1 MKTLPL
7 ILQCMQ
13 RNFSF
18 ETQIH
23 VSLFIRKSKRRLTFK
38 KKSQDIY
45 DFAKMNYNDLVIQ
58 KLQQKLFK
66 ASPNDTSRY
75 KTQRKLGRER
85 ILKPWIQDKI
95 LLPNE
100 LKFIQDVCNNSM
112 VKWNYNHVTSLDQ
125 AQNADTVS
133 NLSTE

>member
-1 MKTLPL
+1 
-7 ILQCMQ
+7 
-13 RNFSF
+13 
-18 ETQIH
+18 
-23 VSLFIRKSKRRLTFK
+23 
-38 KKSQDIY
+38 
-45 DFAKMNYNDLVIQ
+45 MNYNDLVIQ

-112 VKWNYNHVTSLDQ
+112 VKWNYNHVTSLDH

>member
-1 MKTLPL
+1 M
-7 ILQCMQ
+7 
-13 RNFSF
+13 
-18 ETQIH
+18 
-23 VSLFIRKSKRRLTFK
+23 TFK

-45 DFAKMNYNDLVIQ
+45 DFAKMNYNDLIIQ
-58 KLQQKLFK
+58 KLQQRLFK

-112 VKWNYNHVTSLDQ
+112 VKWNYKHVTSLDQ